1 MQLDEKKM
9 ENRNHKDSLFIDLFC
24 KDKLVGKKNFISL
37 YNALHNTNLD
47 LEHTKLEEVNIENVL
62 YMALSNDI
70 AMLVDNRLVV
80 LVEHQST
87 INENMPLRLLEYV
100 SRIYEQLV
108 PSEDRY
114 EKKMIK
120 IPYPEF
126 FVFYNGTEDYPV
138 ETELKLS
145 DAFIFPDEKYNVK
158 NKDFSLEIKVRIVNI
173 NSDKNSPILKQCKK
187 LEEYSL
193 LIDYIRESK
202 KENPKAPLEQAIN
215 KALQNGVLS
224 EYLKRKST
232 EVRNMLIAEYSYETD
247 IKVQR
252 REAYREGLAEGIE
265 QGISQGAEQTKIETA
280 KKLLKDNLPI
290 EQIAKYTDL
299 PLEKVQELTKEI
311 EVIEK

>member
-1 MQLDEKKM
+1 M

-24 KDKLVGKKNFISL
+24 KDKEGKQNFISL

-47 LEHTKLEEVNIENVL
+47 LATTTVQEVNIENVL

-70 AMLVDNRLVV
+70 AMLVDNKLVV

-138 ETELKLS
+138 ETELRLS
-145 DAFIFPDEKYNVK
+145 DAFIFPDEKYNIK

-202 KENPKAPLEQAIN
+202 KQNPKAPLEQAIN

-252 REAYREGLAEGIE
+252 REAYREG
-265 QGISQGAEQTKIETA
+265 AEQTKIETA
-280 KKLLKDNLPI
+280 KNLI
-290 EQIAKYTDL
+290 HKNISLETIAECTDL
-299 PLEKVQELTKEI
+299 PLEKVIQLKEEI
-311 EVIEK
+311 LNQKKLENI

>member
-1 MQLDEKKM
+1 M

-24 KDKLVGKKNFISL
+24 KDQKSGKENFISL
-37 YNALHNTNLD
+37 YNALHQTNLN
-47 LEHTKLEEVNIENVL
+47 LETTTLEEVNIENIL

-70 AMLVDNRLVV
+70 AMLVDGRLIV

-126 FVFYNGTEDYPV
+126 YVFYNGTEEYPV
-138 ETELKLS
+138 EKELRLS
-145 DAFIFPDEKYNVK
+145 DAFFIPEDKYSK
-158 NKDFSLEIKVRIVNI
+158 AKKISLEILVKVINI
-173 NSDKNSPILKQCKK
+173 NIDKENPILKQCRA
-187 LEEYSL
+187 LQEYST
-193 LIDYIRESK
+193 LIELIRETK
-202 KENPKAPLEQAIN
+202 RENPKAPLEKALSKAIN
-215 KALQNGVLS
+215 DGILE

-252 REAYREGLAEGIE
+252 REAFRLGKEEGVNIGRVE
-265 QGISQGAEQTKIETA
+265 GAEQTKIETA
-280 KKLLKDNLPI
+280 KKFIKMGLPL
-290 EQIAKYTDL
+290 EQIAEGTGLSK
-299 PLEKVQELTKEI
+299 EVVQQLAEENNK
-311 EVIEK
+311 